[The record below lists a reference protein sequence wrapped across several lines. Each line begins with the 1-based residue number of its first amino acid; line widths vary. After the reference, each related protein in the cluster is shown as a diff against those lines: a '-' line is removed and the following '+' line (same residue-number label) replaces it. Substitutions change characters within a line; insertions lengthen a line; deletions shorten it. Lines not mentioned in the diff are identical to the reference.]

1 MEKKDQGTTSSAQEE
16 KVQERHKQTV
26 REKKRHSG
34 MGIASFVTAIVYGLV
49 LFCVVLSAGIIEA
62 STQGGIEQ
70 DSSEALIIFITYICV
85 NFIGIF
91 GIALGVIGLFSQ
103 GRKKIL
109 AFIGLVLNLI
119 TVLAAVS
126 VIVLSVV

>member
-1 MEKKDQGTTSSAQEE
+1 M
-16 KVQERHKQTV
+16 QERHKQTV